1 MNNDAAGWQA
11 AAEWLLKAGVDRV
24 GIEASGG
31 YERGVVAAL
40 REAGFKVILHQ
51 PLQVRLFARMRL
63 QRAKNDR
70 LDAR

>member
-51 PLQVRLFARMRL
+51 PLQVRLLPACGCSAPRTTGWMPG
-63 QRAKNDR
+63 
-70 LDAR
+70 